1 MNERKNRLRLIRIAY
16 WLGIAADALWAIG
29 LIFPQVFGFLL
40 GSPDF
45 APDLQVRSI
54 MGIGASLMTGWT
66 FLLLWAVREPI
77 ERRVVI
83 LLTAFPVV
91 FGIFVVALIDFLA
104 GNTFILWILVKTAVL
119 FMSMIASYWLANQ
132 MGKEQIKYQRGG

>member
-1 MNERKNRLRLIRIAY
+1 MNGKKNRLLLIKIAY

-29 LIFPQVFGFLL
+29 LTFPRVFGTLL

-45 APDLQVRSI
+45 NPDLQVRSI

-66 FLLLWAVREPI
+66 LLLLWAVRKPI

-91 FGIFVVALIDFLA
+91 FGMFVIALVGFLD
-104 GNTFILWILVKTAVL
+104 GNTFILWILVKTTIL
-119 FMSMIASYWLANQ
+119 FISMITSYLLANQ
-132 MGKEQIKYQRGG
+132 MNQEN